1 MNPNYPHKKIDAHYA
16 FKKKAP
22 KNLEIALAL
31 FASLLFVNSISNDF
45 LG

>member
-1 MNPNYPHKKIDAHYA
+1 ME
-16 FKKKAP
+16 AP

-31 FASLLFVNSISNDF
+31 FASLLFVNNISNDF